1 MSKKKYLIISVLFIF
16 LVIISTFTVSFATG
30 TNTTSSN
37 FDFTAFDGG
46 GNSSVNTAAETVLGT
61 GVSVIRIVATGIS
74 IIMLSYIGIKYMM
87 AAPAE
92 RADFKK
98 SIPIYVLGAVLV
110 FGAGNILTVIANYN
124 IF

>member
-1 MSKKKYLIISVLFIF
+1 MRRRKIIF
-16 LVIISTFTVSFATG
+16 LLLVVLMVIGNFTVSLATTG
-30 TNTTSSN
+30 GSKSN
-37 FDFTAFDGG
+37 FDFKAFDSGG
-46 GNSSVNTAAETVLGT
+46 DSSVDSAAQTVMGTAI
-61 GVSVIRIVATGIS
+61 SVIRIVATGVS

-98 SIPIYVLGAVLV
+98 SIPIYILGAVLV